1 MYYILNGQGE
11 KMEEIRRM
19 QENLLLIRRAI
30 GWTAEDLGKQI
41 GVTRQT
47 INNIEKGRNRLT
59 KTQYIAIRSVIDEE
73 IKKHM
78 DETEM
83 VRVLLDVFVDHPE
96 KYSKEDSEKLLT
108 QANMIA
114 PSILAGTATRKDV
127 SKEWIKSVNLIGI
140 TTVAIVAGTLSKT
153 WITKICKMK

>member
-1 MYYILNGQGE
+1 
-11 KMEEIRRM
+11 MEEIRRM